1 MNILETINGRKNATP
16 NATGVVQKI
25 PLTQIDF
32 DAEQPRKTIA
42 PEALQVLAN
51 SLTTHGQ
58 LQPIRV
64 RPGATAGRFVIVLGE
79 RRVRAARLAGFLT
92 IEAAIVF
99 SERATDELLRA
110 QQIAENV
117 IRQPL
122 TPIETAHG
130 YYDLMIKNGYTQDQ
144 LAKALAISQTT
155 VSRALALLNPTPA
168 TPQRKRVS
176 KKTRGYE
183 SVANPFGKG
192 TIRLKRGA
200 TMAEFAAALVSQYGT
215 THLADG
221 TTSNTEAA

>member
-16 NATGVVQKI
+16 NATVVVQKI

-64 RPGATAGRFVIVLGE
+64 RPGVTPGRFVIVLGE
-79 RRVRAARLAGFLT
+79 RRVRAARLAGFAT
-92 IEAAIVF
+92 IEAAIVGA
-99 SERATDELLRA
+99 ERGSDELLRA
-110 QQIAENV
+110 QQIAENI
-117 IRQPL
+117 IRQSL

-130 YYDLMIKNGYTQDQ
+130 YLDLMVKYGYTQDQ

-155 VSRALALLNPTPA
+155 VSRALALLNPAPA
-168 TPQRKRVS
+168 TPQRKRAS

>member
-16 NATGVVQKI
+16 NATVVVQKI
-25 PLTQIDF
+25 PLSQIDF

-64 RPGATAGRFVIVLGE
+64 RPGATPGRFVIVLGE
-79 RRVRAARLAGFLT
+79 RRVRAARLAGFAT
-92 IEAAIVF
+92 IEAAVVDA
-99 SERATDELLRA
+99 ERGNDGRARA

-122 TPIETAHG
+122 SQIETGEACQK
-130 YYDLMIKNGYTQDQ
+130 LMVENGMNQEQ
-144 LAKALAISQTT
+144 VAKALAVSQAT
-155 VSRALALLNPTPA
+155 VSRALAALNPATA
-168 TPQRKRVS
+168 TPQRKRAS

-200 TMAEFAAALVSQYGT
+200 TMVEFATALLANYATPQI
-215 THLADG
+215 ADG
-221 TTSNTEAA
+221 TANEEAA